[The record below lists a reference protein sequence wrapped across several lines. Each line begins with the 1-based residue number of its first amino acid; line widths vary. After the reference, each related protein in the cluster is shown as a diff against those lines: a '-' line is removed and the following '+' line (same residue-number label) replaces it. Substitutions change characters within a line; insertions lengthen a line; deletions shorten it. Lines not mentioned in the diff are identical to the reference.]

1 MKEIKIQENDASQRL
16 DKFLKKLFVNASLSL
31 IYKLN
36 RKNKIKINGK
46 VVDNSYKLEKDDII
60 KIFISD
66 EEYGT
71 LSKKNELVQIE
82 ISSKLDKKDILY
94 EDKNLLIIN
103 KNPGINVHPG
113 DHKTKEVS
121 LIEQVQDYLGNQL
134 NSLTF
139 KPSLVHRIDRD
150 TSGTVLIAKN
160 KLSLDFLTKELR
172 EHKIDKYYLA
182 ICFGIPD
189 KSEGTIKAKLER
201 IENANKEDKVQ
212 VSEKGQEAITK
223 YKVLETFKKEDL
235 EFSVI
240 ECKIE
245 TGRMHQ
251 IRVHL
256 AHIGYPIVGDDKY
269 GDKKINSH
277 LKRKFGI
284 SRQLLHAQILS
295 FTHPVKKIK
304 VTHKARLKEDMER
317 FLDSKD

>member
-189 KSEGTIKAKLER
+189 KSEGTIK
-201 IENANKEDKVQ
+201 
-212 VSEKGQEAITK
+212 
-223 YKVLETFKKEDL
+223 
-235 EFSVI
+235 
-240 ECKIE
+240 
-245 TGRMHQ
+245 
-251 IRVHL
+251 
-256 AHIGYPIVGDDKY
+256 
-269 GDKKINSH
+269 
-277 LKRKFGI
+277 
-284 SRQLLHAQILS
+284 
-295 FTHPVKKIK
+295 
-304 VTHKARLKEDMER
+304 
-317 FLDSKD
+317 